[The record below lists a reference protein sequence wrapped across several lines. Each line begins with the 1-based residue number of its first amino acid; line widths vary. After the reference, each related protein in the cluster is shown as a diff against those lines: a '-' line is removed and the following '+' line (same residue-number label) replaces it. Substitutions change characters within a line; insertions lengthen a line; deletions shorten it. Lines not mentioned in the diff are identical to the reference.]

1 MGAGDA
7 TPALV
12 GDMLCVFAR
21 QGGEEVTLCLNAAEG
36 SEVWRDAYAA
46 AEVTGTASRHAVR
59 RDAMKRIVI
68 VGGET
73 HIAEVTGLAGE
84 LLEIAGCVVREDQV
98 AWAEET
104 FGCPVGT
111 DWRGLV
117 ARDDVD
123 IVSVANENDRRAEVV
138 LAALSAGKDVIV
150 DKPLAMTVQ
159 EQQAVEA
166 ALTEHPER
174 RLLMLL
180 TLRGRPLWAGLREVV
195 RGGRIGAPAFTHVR
209 MAVRL
214 KREQRPPW
222 FLDVRRSGGLFVDLL
237 VHALDQVEWITG
249 RRIVELSANMGN
261 LGDPADA
268 HLRDHA
274 AVYCRLDD
282 GSAALCEG
290 QRMLPDTCASDYRVT
305 VAGTGGFADL
315 AMAAGTLTV
324 TDAAA
329 AGAAVEELPE
339 PVSVVR
345 DWLEGGELVGRAASL
360 RANRLAVLAT
370 VAAGEGATVAVE
382 QY

>member
-1 MGAGDA
+1 
-7 TPALV
+7 
-12 GDMLCVFAR
+12 
-21 QGGEEVTLCLNAAEG
+21 
-36 SEVWRDAYAA
+36 
-46 AEVTGTASRHAVR
+46 
-59 RDAMKRIVI
+59 MKRIAI

-73 HIAEVTGLAGE
+73 HMAEVTGLAGE
-84 LLEIAGCVVREDQV
+84 LLEIVGCAVRADQV

-104 FGCPVGT
+104 FGCAAET
-111 DWRGLV
+111 DWQGLV

-123 IVSVANENDRRAEVV
+123 ILSVANENDRKAEVI
-138 LAALSAGKDVIV
+138 LAALRAGKDVIV
-150 DKPLAMTVQ
+150 DKPLAITLE
-159 EQQAVEA
+159 EQRAVEA
-166 ALTEHPER
+166 VLAERPER

-180 TLRGRPLWAGLREVV
+180 TLRGQPQWAGLREVV

-261 LGDPADA
+261 LGDPADV

-274 AVYCRLDD
+274 AVYCKLDD

-315 AMAAGTLTV
+315 AMGAGTLTV

-329 AGAAVEELPE
+329 AGTAVEELPA
-339 PVSVVR
+339 PISVVR
-345 DWLEGGELVGRAASL
+345 DWLEGGELVGQAASL

-370 VAAGEGATVAVE
+370 GAAQGGGTVLVVE
-382 QY
+382 QGDRRGEQGCAC